1 MHAVPDQGRR
11 PSAHV
16 RQDHGTDRRRYD
28 QPAQALPQD
37 RLHLA
42 THRYV
47 RLPPPIS
54 FLLFVLLTAGAFA
67 TAELLGG
74 INAAPPPEL
83 MEEEEEDDEAEEEV
97 EETSKS
103 NENKK
108 RKEPPQSPQQ
118 AKKAK
123 AKATAG
129 SKKGAAGNVPRPTKK
144 HREGK

>member
-1 MHAVPDQGRR
+1 MFDKITVQIAVDMTNPHR
-11 PSAHV
+11 PYLKIDCISPPI
-16 RQDHGTDRRRYD
+16 GTF
-28 QPAQALPQD
+28 AS
-37 RLHLA
+37 
-42 THRYV
+42 
-47 RLPPPIS
+47 PPIS

-97 EETSKS
+97 EEASKS

-118 AKKAK
+118 AKKGK

>member
-1 MHAVPDQGRR
+1 MFDKITVQIAVDMTNPHR
-11 PSAHV
+11 PYLKIDCIS
-16 RQDHGTDRRRYD
+16 
-28 QPAQALPQD
+28 
-37 RLHLA
+37 
-42 THRYV
+42 
-47 RLPPPIS
+47 PPIGTLAS
-54 FLLFVLLTAGAFA
+54 SSSHLFPFLVLVLLTPGAFA

-83 MEEEEEDDEAEEEV
+83 MEEEEDDEAEEEV

-118 AKKAK
+118 AKKGK
-123 AKATAG
+123 AKATAA

>member
-1 MHAVPDQGRR
+1 MFDKITVQIAVDMTNPHR
-11 PSAHV
+11 PYLKIDCIS
-16 RQDHGTDRRRYD
+16 
-28 QPAQALPQD
+28 
-37 RLHLA
+37 
-42 THRYV
+42 
-47 RLPPPIS
+47 PPIGTLGSSSHLFPFLS
-54 FLLFVLLTAGAFA
+54 FPFLVFVLLTTGAFA

-83 MEEEEEDDEAEEEV
+83 MEEEEEEDDEAEEEV